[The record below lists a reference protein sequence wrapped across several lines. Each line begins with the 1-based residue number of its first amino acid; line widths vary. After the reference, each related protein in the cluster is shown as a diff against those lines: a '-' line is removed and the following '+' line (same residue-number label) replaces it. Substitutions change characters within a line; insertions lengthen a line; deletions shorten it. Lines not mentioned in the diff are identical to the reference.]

1 MLLLYGKI
9 TFAMLYDNVFTRF
22 LYIYINLSR
31 LIWCIQ
37 HRQIP
42 LLVVILPWKL
52 QNESKENLTLQ
63 RRPWLCPRRWY
74 IKDILL
80 RHFIN
85 YIYKCTISWFC
96 FIRNVIYQ
104 VFCNINDVLV
114 ESRACWLDDRCIL
127 SFNEWL
133 FFYMLINEY
142 RVCSLYHTFSFHN
155 LHRMF
160 WFSSLGCPFLV
171 TLRF

>member
-9 TFAMLYDNVFTRF
+9 TFPMLYDNISTRF
-22 LYIYINLSR
+22 LYIYIYINLSR
-31 LIWCIQ
+31 LIWFIQ

-42 LLVVILPWKL
+42 FLVVILPWKL
-52 QNESKENLTLQ
+52 HNESKENLTLQ

-96 FIRNVIYQ
+96 FIRNVIYK

-114 ESRACWLDDRCIL
+114 ERSACWLDIL
-127 SFNEWL
+127 IGWQMYPVIQWM
-133 FFYMLINEY
+133 FF
-142 RVCSLYHTFSFHN
+142 F
-155 LHRMF
+155 
-160 WFSSLGCPFLV
+160 
-171 TLRF
+171 